1 METPGLPS
9 SRKPHG
15 ISRDKNKSERRK
27 RDLSCRRWGECP
39 REPNSTLTI
48 NPQPNMAQPIPLQMP
63 ARDPRAELQI
73 RLRNA
78 PLQHAE
84 ALLSGYELLQ
94 RLHDRGVL
102 DLLRGALGSS
112 DKVIEIV
119 VDAAKT
125 PEAII
130 AARNLLILSKVVFT
144 LEPELLEDIAK
155 TVPNSLTQA
164 REEKPLS
171 LWQMFKKMCSHDTRR
186 ALSTMLNV
194 LESFGK
200 SLGSVRS

>member
-1 METPGLPS
+1 
-9 SRKPHG
+9 
-15 ISRDKNKSERRK
+15 
-27 RDLSCRRWGECP
+27 
-39 REPNSTLTI
+39 
-48 NPQPNMAQPIPLQMP
+48 MAQPIRLEFSP
-63 ARDPRAELQI
+63 RDPRAELQS
-73 RLRNA
+73 RLQNA

-94 RLHDRGVL
+94 GLHDRGVL

-130 AARNLLILSKVVFT
+130 ATRNLLILSKVVFT
-144 LEPELLEDIAK
+144 LETELLENIAK
-155 TVPNSLTQA
+155 AVPDSLAQA
-164 REEKPLS
+164 KAQKPLS
-171 LWQMFKKMCSHDTRR
+171 LWQMFKKMCSQDTRR
-186 ALSTMLNV
+186 ALSAMLGV

-200 SLGSVRS
+200 SLGPRDTVATDNQ